1 MKKKLRI
8 FLLVILSVGFFNC
21 GFKVV
26 KNNNFENISITDL
39 NLNGDSRVN
48 FLIKNK
54 LKIFKKGNAANLI
67 KLDIFTNKVKLIK
80 DKNIN
85 NEVSNYEIII
95 NAKIMINNLNTNTK
109 KTFTVKTS
117 ADLKVESRNSTTRN
131 NEKKLI
137 DRLSNK
143 IADEILSKISNN
155 IEWF

>member
-39 NLNGDSRVN
+39 NLNGDSRLN

-54 LKIFKKGNAANLI
+54 LKIFKKRNAANLI
-67 KLDIFTNKVKLIK
+67 KLDIFTNKIKLIK

-155 IEWF
+155 VE

>member
-39 NLNGDSRVN
+39 NLSGDSRVN

-54 LKIFKKGNAANLI
+54 LKIFKKRTAANLI
-67 KLDIFTNKVKLIK
+67 KLDIFTNKIKLIK

-117 ADLKVESRNSTTRN
+117 ANLKVESRNSTTRN

-155 IEWF
+155 IE

>member
-1 MKKKLRI
+1 
-8 FLLVILSVGFFNC
+8 
-21 GFKVV
+21 VV
-26 KNNNFENISITDL
+26 KNNNFQNIAITDL
-39 NLNGDSRVN
+39 NLNGDNRVN

-67 KLDIFTNKVKLIK
+67 ELDIFTNKIKLIK

-95 NAKIMINNLNTNTK
+95 NAKIMMNNSNTMTK
-109 KTFTVKTS
+109 KTFTIKS
-117 ADLKVESRNSTTRN
+117 SGNLKVESRNSTTRN
-131 NEKKLI
+131 NEKTLI

-155 IEWF
+155 IE

>member
-54 LKIFKKGNAANLI
+54 LKIFKKRTAANLI
-67 KLDIFTNKVKLIK
+67 KLDIFTNKIKLIK

-117 ADLKVESRNSTTRN
+117 ANLKVESRNSTTRN

-155 IEWF
+155 IE

>member
-54 LKIFKKGNAANLI
+54 LKIFKKRNAANLI
-67 KLDIFTNKVKLIK
+67 KLDIFTNKIKLIK

-143 IADEILSKISNN
+143 IADEILSKISSN
-155 IEWF
+155 IE

>member
-54 LKIFKKGNAANLI
+54 LKIFKKRNAANLI
-67 KLDIFTNKVKLIK
+67 KLDIFTNKIKLIK

-155 IEWF
+155 IE

>member
-54 LKIFKKGNAANLI
+54 LKIFKKRTAANLI
-67 KLDIFTNKVKLIK
+67 KLDIFTNKIKLIK

-143 IADEILSKISNN
+143 IADEILSKISKN
-155 IEWF
+155 IE

>member
-54 LKIFKKGNAANLI
+54 LKIFKKRTAANLI
-67 KLDIFTNKVKLIK
+67 KLDIFTNKIKLIK

-155 IEWF
+155 IE

>member
-26 KNNNFENISITDL
+26 KNNNFENIAITDL

-54 LKIFKKGNAANLI
+54 LKIFKKRTAANLI
-67 KLDIFTNKVKLIK
+67 KLDIFTNKIKLIK

-117 ADLKVESRNSTTRN
+117 ANLKVESRNSTTRN

-155 IEWF
+155 IE

>member
-39 NLNGDSRVN
+39 NLSGDNRVN

-67 KLDIFTNKVKLIK
+67 ELDIFTNKIKLIK

-95 NAKIMINNLNTNTK
+95 NAKIMMNNSNTMTK
-109 KTFTVKTS
+109 KTFTIKS
-117 ADLKVESRNSTTRN
+117 SCNLKVESRNSTTRN

-143 IADEILSKISNN
+143 IADEILSKISSN
-155 IEWF
+155 IE